1 MKIKKLA
8 FLSTIFAILLPTLV
22 VATVVISYTYPISV
36 SNTTPEIYLAEG
48 PNYAV
53 ASEMGLMKVTNSTQ
67 NGIMSQTITLSNVTG
82 SYSVQLLNV
91 LSIYNKTGWDT
102 VHAPVY
108 VYINVSGLSHVA
120 VGYSTSEVKWFT
132 SATNITNTMKS
143 SGPIHITVNGQQVLY
158 LSFLLWT
165 NGASSVTF
173 SGTVTIQYY
182 VG

>member
-1 MKIKKLA
+1 
-8 FLSTIFAILLPTLV
+8 
-22 VATVVISYTYPISV
+22 
-36 SNTTPEIYLAEG
+36 
-48 PNYAV
+48 
-53 ASEMGLMKVTNSTQ
+53 MGLMKVTNSTQ

-132 SATNITNTMKS
+132 SATNITS
-143 SGPIHITVNGQQVLY
+143 SYEIQITTGQVLY